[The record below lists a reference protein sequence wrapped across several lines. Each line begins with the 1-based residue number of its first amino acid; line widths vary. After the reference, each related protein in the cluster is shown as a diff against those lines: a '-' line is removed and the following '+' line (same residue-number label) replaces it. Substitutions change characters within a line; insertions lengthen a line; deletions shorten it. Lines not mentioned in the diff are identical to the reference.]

1 MAVRPAKDWL
11 MAPGQDEA
19 PALSALVDQA
29 LNVGEQR
36 WKALYLVQDAA
47 AFHLSEEAPWIG
59 LGCHADIRVFQGKIR
74 PIRERHLGQSGL
86 SRLTRSED
94 GHHGVLRGGSNQ
106 FFCYV
111 SSDHDM
117 MIEKVCAKNK
127 LDF

>member
-1 MAVRPAKDWL
+1 LV
-11 MAPGQDEA
+11 APGQDEA

-36 WKALYLVQDAA
+36 GKPLYLLQDAA

-59 LGCHADIRVFQGKIR
+59 LGCHADIRVFQGKTR
-74 PIRERHLGQSGL
+74 HIRERRLGQSGL
-86 SRLTRSED
+86 PRLTRSED
-94 GHHGVLRGGSNQ
+94 GDHGILRGGSNQ

-117 MIEKVCAKNK
+117 ILEGVCAKDK
-127 LDF
+127 SEF